1 MMDINYITQENQLE
15 SLKVLQDTPYL
26 YLDTEVMIKDFEN
39 IDFFNDKIRLI
50 QIGDEENTFVIDLLK
65 INPEVVKNH
74 IQNLIENKGII
85 GHNLKFDL
93 KFLKTNLN
101 ILPKIVFDTMIASQI
116 LAKGDSNQRHSLSA
130 SAKRFVSLDVD
141 KTYQKSPWWAKDL
154 SSEQI
159 EYAAKDIDALRHL
172 FKEEKNQLNQDNLHK
187 KASGET
193 FKVFGVINPV
203 AALEM
208 AFLPALV
215 EIELSGI
222 PIDEEEAKKLLK
234 QKELEFQA
242 DYMKFKIKTG
252 ADPFS
257 PLQVVNYLTNKLKIK
272 LPKTEKGS
280 FSSQDVF
287 LKDYE
292 DIEEVRLLLK
302 LRADKKIIDKIKEI
316 LQFTRNKRVYGEFKQ
331 IGAAT
336 GRMSSLRPNLQNIP
350 KNLKYLFKPKEGY
363 KFIVADYSQIELRIA
378 AQYTKDENMITAFN
392 EGKDLHKLTAS
403 IITGKSY
410 DEITKEERQLAKAIN
425 FGLIYGMS
433 PKSLIEYAKANYG
446 VSINLQEAKKFHEN
460 YFKFY
465 KSFKDWHDRVKEHLD
480 KHRFTTLETLLGR
493 KLIAYKFTDAVNYP
507 IQGSGSDLLKM
518 AVVFFFKERN
528 DLDAKVVNLVHDEI
542 LVEVAA
548 NDIEKAKEVLSSSME
563 KAGKLI
569 LKDVPVAFEMVVS
582 DSWSK
587 E

>member
-1 MMDINYITQENQLE
+1 
-15 SLKVLQDTPYL
+15 
-26 YLDTEVMIKDFEN
+26 
-39 IDFFNDKIRLI
+39 
-50 QIGDEENTFVIDLLK
+50 
-65 INPEVVKNH
+65 
-74 IQNLIENKGII
+74 
-85 GHNLKFDL
+85 
-93 KFLKTNLN
+93 
-101 ILPKIVFDTMIASQI
+101 
-116 LAKGDSNQRHSLSA
+116 
-130 SAKRFVSLDVD
+130 
-141 KTYQKSPWWAKDL
+141 
-154 SSEQI
+154 
-159 EYAAKDIDALRHL
+159 
-172 FKEEKNQLNQDNLHK
+172 
-187 KASGET
+187 
-193 FKVFGVINPV
+193 
-203 AALEM
+203 
-208 AFLPALV
+208 
-215 EIELSGI
+215 
-222 PIDEEEAKKLLK
+222 
-234 QKELEFQA
+234 
-242 DYMKFKIKTG
+242 MKFKIKTG

-257 PLQVVNYLTNKLKIK
+257 PQQVVNYLTNKLKIK
-272 LPKTEKGS
+272 LPKTEKGF

-316 LQFTRNKRVYGEFKQ
+316 LQFTKNERVYGEFKQ

-433 PKSLIEYAKANYG
+433 PKSLVEYAKANYG
-446 VSINLQEAKKFHEN
+446 ISISLQEAKKFHEN

-465 KSFKDWHDRVKEHLD
+465 KSFKDWHDKVKEHLD
-480 KHRFTTLETLLGR
+480 KHRYIELETLLDR

-528 DLDAKVVNLVHDEI
+528 DLDTKVVNLVHDEI
-542 LVEVAA
+542 LVEVAEK
-548 NDIEKAKEVLSSSME
+548 DIEKTKEVLSSSME

-582 DSWSK
+582 DSWNK
-587 E
+587 D